1 MALFYLMLIWMG
13 LGLLAGLLAL
23 AAHFKPAGWRR
34 ISLLAAGVGAGLA
47 GGLLGFW
54 LFGRLFSSV
63 TALWI
68 AILATCLPVLYER
81 LNKPRAARSHV
92 V

>member
-1 MALFYLMLIWMG
+1 MTLFYLILIWLG

-34 ISLLAAGVGAGLA
+34 TSLLVAGVGASLV

-54 LFGRLFSSV
+54 LFGRLFSSL

-68 AILATCLPVLYER
+68 AILATCLPILCEY
-81 LNKPRAARSHV
+81 LNKWRAARSHGV
-92 V
+92 